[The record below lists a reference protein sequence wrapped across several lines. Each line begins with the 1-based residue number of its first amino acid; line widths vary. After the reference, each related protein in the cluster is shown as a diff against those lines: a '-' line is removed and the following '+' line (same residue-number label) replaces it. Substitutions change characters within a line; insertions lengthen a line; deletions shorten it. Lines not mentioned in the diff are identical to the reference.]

1 MLAPSKAYAT
11 LNPHPHHHAHLVAP
25 PLPTTHDAVAHHHNA
40 VLLQLDPPHTGLD
53 ALQARADD
61 HHLPLVPTHHVTD
74 DVHHQ
79 HLAPSEHHPHEEDED
94 NPHTHH
100 HHAHHHAQLSALED
114 QHHLT
119 HLGQS
124 PDDAVGQETLEPLPP
139 ITEVDPLSGKTFS
152 REMAAMYSAG
162 MVPPAHPILA
172 PMYTPTLNTSPATI
186 DEMPLY
192 VNAKQYNRILK
203 RRAARAK
210 QEHDNVILPRK
221 GYLHQSRHK
230 WAKGRKRGPGGRF
243 LSRGEAGRDD
253 EEEEEEDDNDK
264 NGHTQHLE
272 HHQEHHQPLQQI
284 QPHPGSSPLQPIHQ
298 QLPPQL
304 LQHHPT
310 VSMTDQTVHTTNLQP
325 EDNADVSHLIHQRKR
340 LKTG

>member
-162 MVPPAHPILA
+162 MVYHLFFFLCACLWDSLSSSS
-172 PMYTPTLNTSPATI
+172 TQGTSCTSH
-186 DEMPLY
+186 LGTY
-192 VNAKQYNRILK
+192 VHA
-203 RRAARAK
+203 
-210 QEHDNVILPRK
+210 D
-221 GYLHQSRHK
+221 
-230 WAKGRKRGPGGRF
+230 
-243 LSRGEAGRDD
+243 
-253 EEEEEEDDNDK
+253 
-264 NGHTQHLE
+264 TQH
-272 HHQEHHQPLQQI
+272 QPRY
-284 QPHPGSSPLQPIHQ
+284 
-298 QLPPQL
+298 
-304 LQHHPT
+304 
-310 VSMTDQTVHTTNLQP
+310 D
-325 EDNADVSHLIHQRKR
+325 R
-340 LKTG
+340 